1 VPTVKADFVS
11 AGLALVD
18 GLARTRGH
26 YRGAMPLRHT
36 LSLVAGRPVVALNG
50 SVDLATVP
58 SLHNAL
64 ATAILDHPATI
75 IAVDLHGVDAF
86 DDVALGVLLGAAG
99 RARRGGGDL
108 FVVTT
113 DDAVR
118 QRFALTGFDRAV
130 TVASSLSA

>member
-1 VPTVKADFVS
+1 
-11 AGLALVD
+11 
-18 GLARTRGH
+18 
-26 YRGAMPLRHT
+26 MPLRHT
-36 LSLVAGRPVVALNG
+36 SSLVSGRPVVTLDG

-64 ATAILDHPATI
+64 VTAILDHPATT
-75 IAVDLHGVDAF
+75 IAVDLQGVDSF

-108 FVVTT
+108 IIVTT

-118 QRFALTGFDRAV
+118 QRLSLTGFDRAV
-130 TVASSLSA
+130 TVASSL